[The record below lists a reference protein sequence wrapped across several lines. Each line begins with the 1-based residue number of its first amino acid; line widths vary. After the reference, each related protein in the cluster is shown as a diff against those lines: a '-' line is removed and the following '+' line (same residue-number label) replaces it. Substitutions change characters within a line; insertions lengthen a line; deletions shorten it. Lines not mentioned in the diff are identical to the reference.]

1 MIIIIHKSVAV
12 ELILLVLLVSVLP
25 HVAGVVLLVSVLLL
39 VSVMPRVGVSTCC

>member
-25 HVAGVVLLVSVLLL
+25 HGAS
-39 VSVMPRVGVSTCC
+39 VGVIGSVGDATCC